1 MNSWILAEGALL
13 PGDSSGMKIQGK
25 EAEHWGQ
32 VARGWSVKGYSNELL
47 AEHKRKTY
55 ISLIARWAE
64 VTSNQQILKTDLFAE
79 AFELEQFLFDIA
91 PVNSNVVGIDIST
104 EIVALAKRQAL
115 KRGID
120 ASQYLCSDVK
130 KLPLRDSSIDLIISD
145 STLDHFPSEADI
157 VTALKELG
165 RVLRDGGI
173 LILTIDNK
181 SNLTYP
187 PYFIIRLWMKLGLS
201 PYFIGRTFSLSRLRR
216 ALKEIE
222 LIVEANTAI
231 LHYPHPDGLVR
242 WLERSLRKLSRGKLD
257 NAIRKGLDL
266 LDRLEGKRTR
276 YLTGR
281 YLAVK
286 AVKRGAS

>member
-1 MNSWILAEGALL
+1 MSM
-13 PGDSSGMKIQGK
+13 PGK
-25 EAEHWGQ
+25 EAEHWDQ
-32 VARGWSVKGYSNELL
+32 VASGWSEKGYANELL

-55 ISLIARWAE
+55 INLIARWAE
-64 VTSNQQILKTDLFAE
+64 GTSNQRILKTDLFAE

-104 EIVALAKRQAL
+104 EIVALAKRQARQ
-115 KRGID
+115 RGID
-120 ASQYLCSDVK
+120 SGKYLCCDVK
-130 KLPLRDSSIDLIISD
+130 HLPLQDSSIDLIISD

-157 VTALKELG
+157 VAALKELG
-165 RVLRDGGI
+165 RVLRDGGT

-187 PYFIIRLWMKLGLS
+187 PYFITRLWMKLGLT
-201 PYFIGRTFSLSRLRR
+201 PYFIGRTLSLSRLRR
-216 ALKEIE
+216 TLEEIG

-231 LHYPHPDGLVR
+231 LYYPHPDGLVR
-242 WLERSLRKLSRGKLD
+242 RLERSLRYLSQGRLD
-257 NAIRKGLDL
+257 SAIRKGLDL
-266 LDRLEGKRTR
+266 LSRLEGSRIK

-286 AVKRGAS
+286 AVKRGSLV